1 MQQGRPGN
9 HSNTRNTGLWLVQS
23 DRVTWIP
30 ASIGREPQQH
40 QEWSGPK
47 SELVCH
53 FWNSRKTA
61 MTIISQQLATR
72 TVKHIQ
78 KMSPRY
84 LDTGIWLV
92 QSDHM
97 TWILASDWLWGL
109 GTWCKYSW
117 LMNSKLHLLDGCQSE
132 SILTPHPVLT
142 LALEYKGF
150 IYYLDNF
157 SCHLN
162 PSFCSKHDRAQ
173 HRVILLTL
181 VHLFILQG
189 SIGAQE
195 HF

>member
-1 MQQGRPGN
+1 MSSFYISFSRWCNKDARGTTATPGILASDWSRVIAWPGYRP
-9 HSNTRNTGLWLVQS
+9 L
-23 DRVTWIP
+23 
-30 ASIGREPQQH
+30 IGREPQQH

-84 LDTGIWLV
+84 LDTGIWLIK
-92 QSDHM
+92 SDHV
-97 TWILASDWLWGL
+97 TWILASEWLWDL

-132 SILTPHPVLT
+132 SILTPHLVLN
-142 LALEYKGF
+142 LA
-150 IYYLDNF
+150 
-157 SCHLN
+157 
-162 PSFCSKHDRAQ
+162 
-173 HRVILLTL
+173 
-181 VHLFILQG
+181 
-189 SIGAQE
+189 
-195 HF
+195 